1 MIRQTKLKMIWS
13 KECIIE
19 IRPYSFMGAGE
30 EVNGRQFTL
39 TLVVGMKLLQNSK
52 TNSQEE
58 KLHVNWGRGRT
69 NWKYGRQVG
78 THKNILQPICFTSS
92 DFDDISDMQ
101 LKLVSFATELHT

>member
-13 KECIIE
+13 KECITE

-30 EVNGRQFTL
+30 EVNGRQLTL

-69 NWKYGRQVG
+69 NWEIWGTSWNPQKYTA
-78 THKNILQPICFTSS
+78 THVFHQF
-92 DFDDISDMQ
+92 
-101 LKLVSFATELHT
+101 